1 MLPGM
6 IPVMMSGG
14 GGGGLVTA
22 TVTDSAA
29 VDGTAIGTQSIGPE
43 SANRRV
49 VLTVF
54 QNSIYGG
61 VGDVDITC
69 GGITMSKQTVFSGS
83 VGGGETGRMTVYWLD
98 ISAGTSAA
106 FVASSSIGAYIVV
119 WRVLGAVGGV
129 SDFSSNAGALVSD
142 TINLPAIDIP
152 TNGVLLLHGVMGQ
165 QGSNIDFDGTGVST
179 LLDEAFTIG
188 ANSDRGGAGK
198 REVTTAVS
206 GATAS
211 ATNAGATVGA
221 IFGVTFGS

>member
-6 IPVMMSGG
+6 IPAMMSGSGG
-14 GGGGLVTA
+14 GGPVTA

-43 SANRRV
+43 SATRRV

-61 VGDVDITC
+61 AGDVNITC
-69 GGITMSKQTVFSGS
+69 AGVTMSKQTVFSGS

-98 ISAGTSAA
+98 ISTGTSAS

-119 WRVLGAVGGV
+119 WSVLGAVGGV
-129 SDFSSNAGALVSD
+129 SDFSSNAGAVLD
-142 TINLPAIDIP
+142 TITLPSINIP
-152 TNGVLLLHGVMGQ
+152 SNGVLLLHGVMGQ
-165 QGSNIDFDGTGVST
+165 QTSNIDFDGTGVST
-179 LLDEAFTIG
+179 LLDQVFSIG
-188 ANSDRGGAGK
+188 GNSDRGGAGK

-211 ATNAGATVGA
+211 ATNVGATVGA